1 MALQVW
7 LPLNGNLNNYGADG
21 SVSNIPYTAA
31 SFANGKTGKNL
42 VISNAKSTSV
52 TFSSLV
58 GLTEFTISCW
68 YKFTSGNTFTTWADL
83 MSLGSGSGTLR
94 FETCNATG
102 GSSAWYGNG
111 MDSSGTAHHS
121 VVADTWY
128 HDCIVVTGST
138 ITRYINGNSIG
149 TITKTTA
156 NVTLTGAFSL
166 GDAGMYGGL
175 ADVRIYDECVSTKQ
189 IKELS
194 KGLILH
200 YPLNNPY
207 IETTTN
213 LAPGID
219 NRTHYSDDNPSWDT
233 SLNGERMYTPQGWSS
248 GYNSG
253 VSNPTTGYHGH
264 WIFDEDG
271 KLIMI
276 FPNLNSVIDSPGR
289 WEGISAYD
297 IPTKD
302 ILAGEKYTIS
312 WWQKTDNLNLAA
324 FGGIHYKL
332 TADGSN
338 SFHDGNIT
346 LGKNTQLNTWEFM
359 SHTYTRSSSYV
370 KHDGVQSVCVY
381 GYTSAQEGTVYVK
394 DVQVQK
400 GDKATPY
407 AMGTRQGDTVVYD
420 ASGNGCNGEV
430 QGILKYVNDT
440 PKYDKSTNFS
450 SVGAIRYISSPLNAA
465 MNSFTWTGWVYPT
478 TTGNMA
484 LYNHRTAV
492 DNGVSIFLLNGTNL
506 RFDTSEESQFTVS
519 GISTNKWNFIAC
531 VYDATAN
538 KKEVYINGVSVGS
551 TDSIGNLN
559 TIGTYASIGAS
570 STGGT
575 ANGGNQAYGNMSD
588 VRIYATALKINDIK
602 SLYQTGAYID
612 NQNSL
617 GAYDFQETGD
627 LLAYSEYPDSQ
638 TNHNGT
644 YVRTIVDDADAPT
657 GKAMKLECTVAGT
670 GFYFSAGTWSSAKK
684 KMAHGEKY
692 IISMYVKANRA
703 RTTQLRA
710 ECSSTASKET
720 WDIDTEYKLINNVI
734 TYDATTTYS
743 ALTNY
748 AKFEAGDILWM
759 HSLKIEKVADDFNVK
774 ENGVW
779 TASTFEE
786 NQLTRMRKGKT
797 EGNNLIEI

>member
-7 LPLNGNLNNYGADG
+7 LPLNGNLKNQGFATLVTSGAPSYVAGKMGQALSLASRVSFTGLPQLNHFTIAFWAKVDSCTADWVDLLGFTSKQSDG
-21 SVSNIPYTAA
+21 TSAA
-31 SFANGKTGKNL
+31 SFRFEA
-42 VISNAKSTSV
+42 
-52 TFSSLV
+52 
-58 GLTEFTISCW
+58 TISSRACSW
-68 YKFTSGNTFTTWADL
+68 HNNSPYAISEGTQVMITNKGEWHHVCVVYDGKKIDSYTDGVLLSTQTGLGGYLIDNFHIGETNAIVGSMNDL
-83 MSLGSGSGTLR
+83 
-94 FETCNATG
+94 
-102 GSSAWYGNG
+102 
-111 MDSSGTAHHS
+111 
-121 VVADTWY
+121 
-128 HDCIVVTGST
+128 
-138 ITRYINGNSIG
+138 
-149 TITKTTA
+149 
-156 NVTLTGAFSL
+156 
-166 GDAGMYGGL
+166 
-175 ADVRIYDECVSTKQ
+175 RIYDECISVKQ

-219 NRTHYSDDNPSWDT
+219 NRTPYSNGNPSWDT

-253 VSNPTTGYHGH
+253 VDNPTTGYHGH
-264 WIFDEDG
+264 WVFDEDG

-276 FPNLNSVIDSPGR
+276 FPNLNSVIDKPGR

-370 KHDGVQSVCVY
+370 KHDGVQSVYVY

-407 AMGTRQGDTVVYD
+407 AIDTRQGDTVVYD
-420 ASGNGCNGEV
+420 ASGNGYNGEV
-430 QGILKYVNDT
+430 QGVLKYANNA

-450 SVGAIRYISSPLNAA
+450 SVGAIRYIPSPLSTT
-465 MNSFTWTGWVYPT
+465 MDSFTWTGWVYPT

-492 DNGVSIFLLNGTNL
+492 GNGVSIFLLNGTKL
-506 RFDTSEESQFTVS
+506 RFDTGEESQFTVS

-538 KKEVYINGVSVGS
+538 KKEVYINGISVGS

-575 ANGGNQAYGNMSD
+575 ANGGNQVYGNMSD
-588 VRIYATALKINDIK
+588 IRIYATALKINDIK

-612 NQNSL
+612 NQDSL

-627 LLAYSEYPDSQ
+627 LLAYGEYLDNQ
-638 TNHNGT
+638 ANHNGT
-644 YVRTIVDDADAPT
+644 YVRTIVDDVDAPT

-670 GFYFSAGTWSSAKK
+670 GFYFNAGTWSSAKK

-710 ECSSTASKET
+710 ECSSAASKEI
-720 WDIDTEYKLINNVI
+720 WNIDTEYKLINNVI

-748 AKFEAGDILWM
+748 AKFEVGDILWM
-759 HSLKIEKVADDFNVK
+759 HSLKIEKVADDFNVN